1 MKVTQLIKEIDQG
14 GYGFKQGFLP
24 THLLKPLPLDTWV
37 GGAEMENIDAEIVG
51 TVVDFLVRTIND
63 ASPFP
68 TFQGLLYRTQ
78 AFRGVEA
85 YEVVQELLGKISG
98 LDNTSIVAAC
108 QLCQYDKISGYAG
121 VNATVNLPNTMAIPN
136 TDTIWNIRRMVKRVQ
151 KYFEKYGPIVFQGV
165 EVRAPKALGEIDYM
179 TNRELID
186 LKASS
191 HQPNK
196 TQTFQVLMYYLMAYY
211 SGEPQFRAIQYLT
224 LLNPRRGIAYRV
236 AVNELFAGAVGIVSK
251 GILGFPDSPRDM

>member
-1 MKVTQLIKEIDQG
+1 MPFFVIKKG
-14 GYGFKQGFLP
+14 LV
-24 THLLKPLPLDTWV
+24 LLEWKY
-37 GGAEMENIDAEIVG
+37 
-51 TVVDFLVRTIND
+51 
-63 ASPFP
+63 FP
-68 TFQGLLYRTQ
+68 TP
-78 AFRGVEA
+78 
-85 YEVVQELLGKISG
+85 KI
-98 LDNTSIVAAC
+98 LDP
-108 QLCQYDKISGYAG
+108 
-121 VNATVNLPNTMAIPN
+121 NLPNTMAIPN

>member
-1 MKVTQLIKEIDQG
+1 
-14 GYGFKQGFLP
+14 
-24 THLLKPLPLDTWV
+24 
-37 GGAEMENIDAEIVG
+37 
-51 TVVDFLVRTIND
+51 
-63 ASPFP
+63 
-68 TFQGLLYRTQ
+68 
-78 AFRGVEA
+78 
-85 YEVVQELLGKISG
+85 
-98 LDNTSIVAAC
+98 
-108 QLCQYDKISGYAG
+108 
-121 VNATVNLPNTMAIPN
+121 
-136 TDTIWNIRRMVKRVQ
+136 MVKRVQ
-151 KYFEKYGPIVFQGV
+151 KYFEKYGPLVFQGV

-186 LKASS
+186 LKVSP